1 MTNENVVLVDEPRP
15 RVRRITM
22 NRPEKRNS
30 LIHPLRGAILETL
43 REHDQD
49 PDVSVTIIRGAGPS
63 FSAGY
68 DLGGGNEGQEMPYY
82 TPGGEGAWPRHVTEG
97 WMSIWDL
104 AKPVIAQVHGYC
116 LAGGSELATG
126 CDLVYMAEDA
136 QMGYPAVRFG
146 VPDMHFHAVVPRD
159 AQGDGDDADRRLDHA
174 ASRPSSSAG
183 RTPRIPADELDER
196 VLEVAQRIAMVPIEL
211 LQLNKRVVHRQMDV
225 MGLRAG
231 IRAGTELCALGT
243 HTETMREFIGAAREK
258 GLTNALQERDA
269 PFGDYRT
276 TDMSTPTTT
285 TRSSASRSNSR
296 SACSSATTRRSG
308 AAPRRRWPGSNRSTP
323 DMIVLE
329 VACGAAHVSEAAAPH
344 VRQSRRAS
352 TSRPNCSRSARPG
365 WPKPG

>member
-1 MTNENVVLVDEPRP
+1 VTSDTDAVILVDEPLP

-30 LIHPLRGAILETL
+30 LIHPLRGAILDTL
-43 REHDQD
+43 AAHDVD
-49 PDVSVTIIRGAGPS
+49 PEVSVTIIRGAGSS

-68 DLGGGNEGQEMPYY
+68 DLGTGNIGHEMPYY

-116 LAGGSELATG
+116 LAGASELATG

-146 VPDMHFHAVVPRD
+146 VPDMHFHPWFLGMRKAMEMMLT
-159 AQGDGDDADRRLDHA
+159 GDSVSGVEA
-174 ASRPSSSAG
+174 AARGWANEAF
-183 RTPRIPADELDER
+183 PADELEEQ
-196 VLEVAQRIAMVPIEL
+196 VLEVARRIALVPIEL
-211 LQLNKRVVHRQMDV
+211 LQLNKRVVHRQMDA

-243 HTETMREFIGAAREK
+243 HTNAMHTFIGAARER
-258 GLTNALQERDA
+258 GLTSALQERDA

-276 TDMSTPTTT
+276 TEHND
-285 TRSSASRSNSR
+285 
-296 SACSSATTRRSG
+296 
-308 AAPRRRWPGSNRSTP
+308 
-323 DMIVLE
+323 
-329 VACGAAHVSEAAAPH
+329 
-344 VRQSRRAS
+344 
-352 TSRPNCSRSARPG
+352 
-365 WPKPG
+365 

>member
-1 MTNENVVLVDEPRP
+1 VTSETDDVILVDEPSP

-43 REHDQD
+43 AAHDAD
-49 PDVSVTIIRGAGPS
+49 PDVSVTIIRGAGSS

-68 DLGGGNEGQEMPYY
+68 DLGTGNVGHEMPYY

-116 LAGGSELATG
+116 LAGASELATG

-146 VPDMHFHAVVPRD
+146 VPDMHFHPWFLGMRKAMEMMLT
-159 AQGDGDDADRRLDHA
+159 GDSVSGVEA
-174 ASRPSSSAG
+174 AARGWANEAF
-183 RTPRIPADELDER
+183 PADELEDR
-196 VLEVAQRIAMVPIEL
+196 VLEIARRIALVPIEL
-211 LQLNKRVVHRQMDV
+211 LQLNKRVVHRQMDA

-243 HTETMREFIGAAREK
+243 HTNTMHKFIGTARER

-276 TDMSTPTTT
+276 TTHD
-285 TRSSASRSNSR
+285 
-296 SACSSATTRRSG
+296 
-308 AAPRRRWPGSNRSTP
+308 
-323 DMIVLE
+323 
-329 VACGAAHVSEAAAPH
+329 
-344 VRQSRRAS
+344 
-352 TSRPNCSRSARPG
+352 
-365 WPKPG
+365 

>member
-1 MTNENVVLVDEPRP
+1 METTDVILVDAPLP
-15 RVRRITM
+15 LVRRITM

-30 LIHPLRGAILETL
+30 LIHPLRGAILDTL

-49 PDVSVTIIRGAGPS
+49 PSVSVTIIRGAGPS

-116 LAGGSELATG
+116 LAGASELATG

-146 VPDMHFHAVVPRD
+146 VPDMHFHPWFLGMRKAMEMMLTGNSITGIEAVQLGWAND
-159 AQGDGDDADRRLDHA
+159 AF
-174 ASRPSSSAG
+174 
-183 RTPRIPADELDER
+183 PADQLDER
-196 VLEVAQRIAMVPIEL
+196 VLEVAHRISMVPTEL
-211 LQLNKRVVHRQMDV
+211 LQLNKRVVHRQMDA

-243 HTETMREFIGAAREK
+243 HTKAMHQFIGTAREK

-276 TDMSTPTTT
+276 TDD
-285 TRSSASRSNSR
+285 A
-296 SACSSATTRRSG
+296 
-308 AAPRRRWPGSNRSTP
+308 
-323 DMIVLE
+323 
-329 VACGAAHVSEAAAPH
+329 
-344 VRQSRRAS
+344 
-352 TSRPNCSRSARPG
+352 
-365 WPKPG
+365 